1 MEYKKYLTEQE
12 KAYNKVC
19 AMTFSQIY
27 MLSKDSEVIAFK
39 NVDLN
44 NQEHLYVL
52 HVAIGLG
59 GAINKEIVAEGSKF
73 FIARLNRKM
82 GLKKECK
89 IKPFNKNNPPLG
101 MIPEML
107 NDELRKSAKELCG
120 PLFTFGEIHDIVY
133 LQNKPW
139 FYNKKQDTI
148 IA

>member
-44 NQEHLYVL
+44 NHEHLYVL

-59 GAINKEIVAEGSKF
+59 GAINKGVVVEGSKF

-82 GLKKECK
+82 GLKKEYK
-89 IKPFNKNNPPLG
+89 IKPFNKSNPPLG
-101 MIPEML
+101 MIPEKL
-107 NDELRKSAKELCG
+107 NNELRKTAKELCG
-120 PLFTFGEIHDIVY
+120 PLFTFGEIY
-133 LQNKPW
+133 RE
-139 FYNKKQDTI
+139 FYERKKK
-148 IA
+148 